1 MSTILQLMREIEE
14 KDERLATVESELE
27 SFKLCYNIVSTENER
42 LKKRVETLQRNFST
56 AAKDGQIAMEA
67 LQRMGN
73 IVLTAVNTVRPT
85 QEEPIP
91 FSPTRRVMP

>member
-27 SFKLCYNIVSTENER
+27 SFKLCYNITSAENER
-42 LKKRVETLQRNFST
+42 LKKRVEQLQRQFSK
-56 AAKDGQIAMEA
+56 AASDGQIAMDA

-73 IVLTAVNTVRPT
+73 IVISAVHTVHPPK
-85 QEEPIP
+85 EEHPIP
-91 FSPTRRVMP
+91 FAKRVMP